1 MNGSLW
7 NQIKEASEQS
17 IKNPGLANKPLPKK
31 ESPYDPEIYVFRHG
45 QTHDNINRIFS
56 GWRDSKLTGEGVRQ
70 AEVLGAKLK
79 NKDLDLCIVSP
90 LIRAIDTAKIA
101 LSGHKDIVFEIDERI
116 IERNYGE
123 LQGKSKE
130 KLMIASPELAIKYR
144 RSYDYPPPR
153 GESMK
158 MVEKRVFNF
167 CEELVERVQK
177 NNINVAVSCHGN
189 SMRAIRRYFE
199 NLSIIEEL
207 TIENPLAQD
216 YAQYVVHNKNLAEA
230 PKYFDREARNRLVI
244 PNRKMRV

>member
-17 IKNPGLANKPLPKK
+17 IKNPGLSNKPLPKQ
-31 ESPYDPEIYVFRHG
+31 ESPHDPEIYLFRHG
-45 QTHDNINRIFS
+45 QTHDNLNRIFS

-70 AEVLGAKLK
+70 AEVLRDKLRG
-79 NKDLDLCIVSP
+79 KDIDLCIVSP
-90 LIRAIDTAKIA
+90 LVRAIDTAKIA
-101 LSGHKDIVFEIDERI
+101 LANHKDVVFEIDERV

-130 KLMIASPELAIKYR
+130 KLMEISPELAIKYR
-144 RSYDYPPPR
+144 RSYDFPPPK

-158 MVEKRVFNF
+158 MVEKRAFHF
-167 CEELVERVQK
+167 CDELVERVCK
-177 NNINVAVSCHGN
+177 NNINVAISCHGN

-230 PKYFDREARNRLVI
+230 PKYFSKEERRGLII